1 MILFLLLS
9 QVDSLSLNQAIDI
22 AFSNS
27 PSYYESKISLDQSR
41 ILYYQ
46 ALANV
51 LPTVFVTGTYTKT
64 EDSGLFTNP
73 YSGSANLSGPIF
85 DVDVICAI
93 FIGGYQ
99 LKGTKVQHK
108 ADIAG
113 LILNLKT
120 AYYNLINARELIY
133 SSEVAIKM
141 AEENLNLIE
150 TQYSLGAASKLE
162 MLQAEVFLLRVLQDR
177 AKARTLQAIAQEE
190 LKSILGIT
198 NGIFPTDTLVAP
210 DSAEFP
216 SLDSLALILEKVNY
230 NIQITKDMRNMAKL
244 DLIAS
249 YLAFLPKVSY
259 FYGYTY
265 SSDSL
270 VFDFQHFK
278 DNSTKNYG
286 VSVSFP
292 IFEIKSLIFN
302 HLNAKKELQL
312 KEFTE
317 KRVIL
322 ESEKSLRT
330 NYYALRETYDR
341 LRFADKS
348 LDAATEAVMIAKEQY
363 ILGII
368 SFLDFL
374 IIEKDW
380 YETKFSYISALS
392 SFYTQRTNLSYLL
405 GKLSFNKE
413 KR

>member
-1 MILFLLLS
+1 
-9 QVDSLSLNQAIDI
+9 
-22 AFSNS
+22 
-27 PSYYESKISLDQSR
+27 
-41 ILYYQ
+41 
-46 ALANV
+46 
-51 LPTVFVTGTYTKT
+51 
-64 EDSGLFTNP
+64 
-73 YSGSANLSGPIF
+73 
-85 DVDVICAI
+85 
-93 FIGGYQ
+93 
-99 LKGTKVQHK
+99 
-108 ADIAG
+108 
-113 LILNLKT
+113 
-120 AYYNLINARELIY
+120 
-133 SSEVAIKM
+133 
-141 AEENLNLIE
+141 
-150 TQYSLGAASKLE
+150 
-162 MLQAEVFLLRVLQDR
+162 MLQGEVFLLRALQDR
-177 AKARTLQAIAQEE
+177 AKARTLQATAQEE

-198 NGIFPTDTLVAP
+198 NGIFPTDTLAAP

-216 SLDSLALILEKVNY
+216 SLDSLVLILEKVNY
-230 NIQITKDMRNMAKL
+230 NIQITKDMRNVAKL

-259 FYGYTY
+259 FYGYAY

-312 KEFTE
+312 KEFTK

-363 ILGII
+363 TLGII

-374 IIEKDW
+374 TIEKNW